1 MIKTLS
7 GDMTFPKF
15 GEYNYYYEAVSKS
28 DHILFRV
35 RDIVAVYK
43 KETQILIESGE
54 IYINKISRIDFLSV
68 MIIDTEYLVF

>member
-1 MIKTLS
+1 
-7 GDMTFPKF
+7 MTFPKF